1 MSRVLT
7 IQAVPYRAKFHKV
20 LLYRTVPSSKV
31 LFEYCTVFSL
41 KHERVMYTVPSLYLL
56 RFQHMLMFR
65 CGPAQT
71 QLVTCT
77 IIQNKI
83 GLLWCHSHVELR
95 LIEIEVDWSWGWLK
109 LKLIEVEVDWSWGW
123 SKLRLNE
130 VEVDW
135 SWGWLKLRLIEL
147 RLIKVEVD
155 WSWGWLK

>member
-1 MSRVLT
+1 MIWYCCMSKLWINVQKKDLFWKIFQNMVIYLSRLQKTRKMGMILHQKSIFFVFIWFICVSRIFSEMDSKKIKNFNFLT
-7 IQAVPYRAKFHKV
+7 R
-20 LLYRTVPSSKV
+20 LSTVPSSKV

-83 GLLWCHSHVELR
+83 GLLWCHSHVELS
-95 LIEIEVDWSWGWLK
+95 LIEIEVDWS
-109 LKLIEVEVDWSWGW
+109 
-123 SKLRLNE
+123 
-130 VEVDW
+130 
-135 SWGWLKLRLIEL
+135 
-147 RLIKVEVD
+147 
-155 WSWGWLK
+155 